1 MEEENWQVVSIT
13 SGVIKARILEG
24 RLEAEGIPV
33 RLQYEPIGEIY
44 AITVDGLGEV
54 LASAFPPVFDPAGL
68 RDYYLVVSRFVPYK
82 RVDLVIWD
90 PKLDE
95 GYQLLGQN
103 EAIEDL
109 AMMNGYDSSAAGRPQ
124 IPQVERR
131 LKIRVEKVLPFQR
144 GAHMDE
150 EET

>member
-54 LASAFPPVFDPAGL
+54 QILVPEQWVEHARRVLAVEYS
-68 RDYYLVVSRFVPYK
+68 
-82 RVDLVIWD
+82 
-90 PKLDE
+90 E
-95 GYQLLGQN
+95 
-103 EAIEDL
+103 EDL
-109 AMMNGYDSSAAGRPQ
+109 DWKAEEPEAASNKQQG
-124 IPQVERR
+124 E
-131 LKIRVEKVLPFQR
+131 EKE
-144 GAHMDE
+144 D
-150 EET
+150 